1 MNQTVQT
8 QLSDLSDPA
17 EREFY
22 ASHSA
27 NSNPGKYA
35 YLLDELT
42 IDYPG
47 VSRVVQGLI
56 YHYMAGQYIYGYCPP
71 KERMGEIDSRLMER
85 MLGRIIEMDSRPLSE
100 SRTFENRLVG
110 CCRDFSLLTC
120 AILRQHG
127 IPARLRY
134 GFASYFVPG
143 YWIDHVIVE
152 AWNGSRWQRFDP
164 QVTDGSSK
172 LDLPESDFITGGRA
186 LQMIRHEGADP
197 AIFGLGPGAPEL
209 SGAWFVRGRLRLD
222 VAALNKQ
229 EMLCW
234 DEWGIGVE
242 GEDRISAEQE
252 ALLDRAAALSVRS
265 EIAPL
270 QALSAASAELRV
282 PDKVTCYSPAIGP
295 HEVTA

>member
-1 MNQTVQT
+1 MVNQPTQT
-8 QLSDLSDPA
+8 EVKQIT

-22 ASHSA
+22 TTHST

-35 YLLDELT
+35 HLLENLPA
-42 IDYPG
+42 DYAG

-71 KERMGEIDSRLMER
+71 QERMAEIDTRFMER
-85 MLGRIIEMDSRPLSE
+85 MLGRIMELDSRPLSE
-100 SRTFENRLVG
+100 PRAFEKRLVG

-134 GFASYFVPG
+134 GFGSYFVSG

-152 AWNGSRWQRFDP
+152 AWNGSRWQRFDS
-164 QVTDGSSK
+164 QVTNGSDK
-172 LDLPESDFITGGRA
+172 LDLPESDFVTGGRA
-186 LQMIRHEGADP
+186 WQMIRNEGAD
-197 AIFGLGPGAPEL
+197 AALFGLGPGVPEL
-209 SGAWFVRGRLRLD
+209 SGAWFIRGRLRLD

-234 DEWGIGVE
+234 DEWGIGIS
-242 GEDRISAEQE
+242 GEDQVSAEQE
-252 ALLDRAAALSVRS
+252 TLLDQAAALSVQAD
-265 EIAPL
+265 IAPL
-270 QALSAASAELRV
+270 QALSAASVELRV
-282 PDKVTCYSPAIGP
+282 PQTVRCYSPTNGP
-295 HEVTA
+295 HEAAV